1 MKIPVLKPC
10 TFKIYSLTLNF
21 KALLKMTTKNN
32 PNEDLKHIRQMMEA
46 STKFL
51 SLSGLSGVAVG
62 SFALA
67 GAAIAYFFILKSGT
81 LQYDEFLQVL
91 NQGHPAHFRMAMLLN
106 ALFVLS
112 GALLSAW
119 YLSYRTSRKR
129 QLKFWTPSARK
140 MFWSLFSV
148 LSIGGIF
155 CLLLLHH
162 GYFKL
167 IAASMLLFYGLALL
181 NASKYSKQNISI
193 LAYTQMTI
201 GLLATF
207 FHNYGL
213 LLWTL
218 GFGVVHIIYGMA
230 MYFKYDRKQV

>member
-1 MKIPVLKPC
+1 MK
-10 TFKIYSLTLNF
+10 T
-21 KALLKMTTKNN
+21 NN
-32 PNEDLKHIRQMMEA
+32 HPNEDLRHIRQMMEA

-51 SLSGLSGVAVG
+51 SLSGLSGIAVG

-67 GAAIAYFFILKSGT
+67 GAAIAYFYILKGGT
-81 LQYDEFLQVL
+81 LQYNEFLQVL
-91 NQGHPAHFRMAMLLN
+91 NQNHPIHFRSAMLLN

-129 QLKFWTPSARK
+129 KMKFWTPSAQK
-140 MFWSLFSV
+140 MVWSLFSV
-148 LSIGGIF
+148 LSVGGVF
-155 CLLLLHH
+155 CLLLMYH

-167 IAASMLLFYGLALL
+167 IAASMLLFYGMALL

-218 GFGVVHIIYGMA
+218 GFGVVHIVYGTA
-230 MYFKYDRKQV
+230 MYFKYDRKLVENKLP